1 MRRLAEAVLGVVL
14 LAAPVAFAQDTPA
27 AANFVIEG
35 QVAHPRTITLADL
48 RAMPRVTVVL
58 VHDAN
63 KTSYTGA
70 PLWTLISAAAP
81 SELPGDR
88 THVQHTLLAR
98 GKDGYAAAFAIGELD
113 PFFGGKQV
121 VVAYE
126 GGGKPL
132 ALPRLIVP
140 GEAHP
145 ARSVKDLVA
154 IEVR

>member
-1 MRRLAEAVLGVVL
+1 MRLAGAVLGLVL
-14 LAAPVAFAQDTPA
+14 LAVPAAFAQDARATA
-27 AANFVIEG
+27 GFVIEG
-35 QVAHPRTITLADL
+35 QVGHPRTITLADL
-48 RAMPRVTVVL
+48 QALPRVTVVV

-63 KTSYTGA
+63 RTSYTGA
-70 PLWTLISAAAP
+70 LLWALISAAAP
-81 SELPGDR
+81 TDLPGDR
-88 THVQHTLLAR
+88 THVQHTILAR

-132 ALPRLIVP
+132 ALPRLAVP

-145 ARSVKDLVA
+145 ARSVKDLVSV
-154 IEVR
+154 EVR